1 MLNPTLKKQF
11 LQSNPNWTPDW
22 IKTVEDSLLETYT
35 FYKDKWQSE
44 MAHDQTVDKNP
55 EDESIVGK
63 YSKRKRTANI
73 METEY
78 NRY

>member
-11 LQSNPNWTPDW
+11 LQSNLNWTPDW

-35 FYKDKWQSE
+35 FYKDKVQSE

-63 YSKRKRTANI
+63 IFEA
-73 METEY
+73 
-78 NRY
+78 